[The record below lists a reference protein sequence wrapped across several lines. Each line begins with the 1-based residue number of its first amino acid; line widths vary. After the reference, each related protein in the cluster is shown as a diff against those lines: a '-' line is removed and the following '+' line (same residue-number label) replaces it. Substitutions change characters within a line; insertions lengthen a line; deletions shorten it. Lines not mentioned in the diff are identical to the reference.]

1 MQERYHHIA
10 HCKEI
15 FVVKG
20 EFVEKGQR
28 IATVGNTGKSTS
40 AHVHWEIHK
49 QKPTSWTTY
58 TKGLIKLA
66 IQDKYYNP
74 QYVIDTYGAILP
86 LKDSRVT
93 GYDWLDSVYDNK
105 GQFLYY
111 HPGWDE
117 NIGAKND
124 DEGMDLV
131 APEAGEIVY
140 MNLGYCS
147 GWGNHFFIKI
157 NDNKLMPNQVDEL
170 KKYTDT
176 KIAALK
182 EEILKV
188 YDKKINKLKNRKWG
202 ATKIKSWWKKEKK
215 VLKKS
220 KK

>member
-20 EFVEKGQR
+20 EFVEKGQI
-28 IATVGNTGKSTS
+28 IATVGSTGKSSS

-49 QKPTSWTTY
+49 QKPISWTVY
-58 TKGLIKLA
+58 TKGLSKLEV
-66 IQDKYYNP
+66 QNNYYNP
-74 QYVIDTYGAILP
+74 QDVINNHGAILP
-86 LKDSRVT
+86 LKGSRVT
-93 GYDWLDSVYDNK
+93 GYDWLDSVYDNEGK
-105 GQFLYY
+105 FLYY

-117 NIGAKND
+117 NIGAGND
-124 DEGMDLV
+124 DEGMDIV
-131 APEAGEIVY
+131 APEAGEIVHASF
-140 MNLGYCS
+140 GYNS
-147 GWGNHFFIKI
+147 GWGNHFFLKT
-157 NDNKLMPNQVDEL
+157 NNNKLMPDQVKEL
-170 KKYTDT
+170 KEYTDK